1 MCCYETAH
9 APFYRNIKNCAGSG
23 KIMTRYILRRI
34 LQGIPL
40 IFILSIVLFV
50 LMQNIGDP
58 LATMGGRTVT
68 RSEDRKRLA
77 RQLGL
82 DKPIP
87 LQYLYWLVGND
98 WTKVDMDGDGIAE
111 TPGTRKGI
119 LRGDFGT
126 SLLNRGQ
133 PALEAIGDRLPN
145 TLLLMVTAELVIVA
159 GSLLLGVY
167 SALRQYS
174 FLDNLVTGISFIG
187 FSMPIFFI
195 ALVSI
200 YIFSVNFKRWG
211 LPSLPSVGMFD
222 PDVGKTPGQ
231 ILLHMILPVFSIAFI
246 SFAAYSRY
254 VRSTMLEV
262 LSQDYIRTARA
273 KGLTRRD
280 IVFVHALKNASLPIV
295 TVVGLDLPLLLG
307 GAVVT
312 ERIFAWP
319 GMGRLFLDGV
329 SRGDTPV
336 VMGILMLIAVA
347 VVVFQIL
354 TDVTYAWLDPRI
366 RYE

>member
-1 MCCYETAH
+1 
-9 APFYRNIKNCAGSG
+9 
-23 KIMTRYILRRI
+23 MTRYIVRRI
-34 LQGIPL
+34 LQTIPL

-68 RSEDRKRLA
+68 RAEDRIRLA

-82 DKPIP
+82 DQPV
-87 LQYLYWLVGND
+87 LVQYVYWLAGND
-98 WTKVDMDGDGIAE
+98 WTRVDMNGDGIPE

-126 SLLNRGQ
+126 SLTERR
-133 PALEAIGDRLPN
+133 PALDVIGDRLPN
-145 TLLLMVTAELVIVA
+145 TLLLMLTAEFVIVA
-159 GSLLLGVY
+159 GSLLLGIY

-174 FLDNLVTGISFIG
+174 FIDNLVTGISFIG
-187 FSMPIFFI
+187 YSLPIFFVG
-195 ALVSI
+195 LVSV
-200 YIFSVNFKRWG
+200 YIFSVNFQRWG
-211 LPSLPSVGMFD
+211 LPYLPPNSMFD
-222 PDVGKTPGQ
+222 PNVGKTVGQ
-231 ILLHMILPVFSIAFI
+231 VVVHMILPVFSISFI

-254 VRSTMLEV
+254 IRSTMLEV
-262 LSQDYIRTARA
+262 LSQDYIRTARS
-273 KGLTRRD
+273 KGLTRRN
-280 IVFVHALKNASLPIV
+280 ILFVHALKNASLPIV
-295 TVVGLDLPLLLG
+295 TIVGLDLPLLLG

-336 VMGILMLIAVA
+336 VMGILMIIAVA
-347 VVVFQIL
+347 VVFFQIL
-354 TDVTYAWLDPRI
+354 TDLVYAWLDPRI

>member
-1 MCCYETAH
+1 
-9 APFYRNIKNCAGSG
+9 
-23 KIMTRYILRRI
+23 MTRYIIRRV
-34 LQGIPL
+34 LQAIPL
-40 IFILSIVLFV
+40 ILILSIVLFV
-50 LMQNIGDP
+50 LMENVGDP

-68 RSEDRKRLA
+68 RAEDRKRLA

-82 DKPIP
+82 DQPVAI
-87 LQYLYWLVGND
+87 QYIYWLVGND
-98 WTKVDMDGDGIAE
+98 WTKVDLDGDGVKE

-133 PALEAIGDRLPN
+133 PALEAIGERLPN
-145 TLLLMVTAELVIVA
+145 TLLLMLTAEFIIVV
-159 GSLLLGVY
+159 GSLLIGVY

-174 FLDNLVTGISFIG
+174 FIDNLLTSISFIG
-187 FSMPIFFI
+187 YSMPIFFI

-200 YIFSVNFKRWG
+200 YIFSVYFKRWG
-211 LPSLPSVGMFD
+211 LPYLPAVGMFD
-222 PDVGKTPGQ
+222 PNVGDTPGQ
-231 ILLHMILPVFSIAFI
+231 VVLHMILPVFSIAFI

-254 VRSTMLEV
+254 IRSTMLEV
-262 LSQDYIRTARA
+262 LSQDYIRTARS
-273 KGLTRRD
+273 KGLTRRN
-280 IVFVHALKNASLPIV
+280 IIFVHALKNASLPIV

-336 VMGILMLIAVA
+336 VMGILMIISVA

-354 TDVTYAWLDPRI
+354 TDITYAWLDPRI